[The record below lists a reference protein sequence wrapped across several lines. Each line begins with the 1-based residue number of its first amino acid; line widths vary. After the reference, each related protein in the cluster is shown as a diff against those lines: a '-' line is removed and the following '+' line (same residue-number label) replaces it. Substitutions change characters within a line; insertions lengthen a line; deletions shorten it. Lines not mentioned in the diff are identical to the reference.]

1 MKSKRKIKIR
11 KPNLFLVGVS
21 RGGTTSWNDYLK
33 QHPDIFMSAEDMPN
47 FFGEFKD
54 AKGKYFN
61 TEKRYLSLFKKVK
74 DEKFIGEFSHLFGSL
89 NAPNQVKK
97 FNPDSKIII
106 ILRSPIDNFIDS
118 INAGK
123 GKYDV
128 AGAVF
133 RFRSLLYHDNLKRWI
148 NAFGR
153 DNVHIMLYEDHVKNV
168 KKEYKK
174 VCDFL
179 GIDNTFKPEFKNL
192 NYSAAANY
200 PFFMKIIFYLWNK
213 LPFII
218 KFKIKNIF
226 GENKKKIQKYY
237 RKMANSK
244 EIKIIMNRYDKKVI
258 QKAFFLKEIEKT
270 EKLINRSLDIWK
282 Y

>member
-1 MKSKRKIKIR
+1 MKFKKKFKVR

-47 FFGEFKD
+47 FFGEFK
-54 AKGKYFN
+54 AAAGKYFN

-74 DEKFIGEFSHLFGSL
+74 DEKFIGEFSHLFSSL

-118 INAGK
+118 VNSGR
-123 GKYDV
+123 GKYGV
-128 AGAVF
+128 ASTIF
-133 RFRSLLYHDNLKRWI
+133 RFRSLLYYDNLKRWI

-153 DNVHIMLYEDHVKNV
+153 DNVHIMLYEDHVKNPE
-168 KKEYKK
+168 KEYKK

-179 GIDNTFKPEFKNL
+179 GIDNKFKPEFKNL
-192 NYSAAANY
+192 NPSSEANY
-200 PFFMKIIFYLWNK
+200 PFFMKIIFY
-213 LPFII
+213 I
-218 KFKIKNIF
+218 
-226 GENKKKIQKYY
+226 
-237 RKMANSK
+237 
-244 EIKIIMNRYDKKVI
+244 
-258 QKAFFLKEIEKT
+258 
-270 EKLINRSLDIWK
+270 
-282 Y
+282 